1 MAGMKTAHSFMS
13 MGMTETT
20 MVCPR
25 CQLLATAT
33 ARRRRHCTACGAALV
48 VEGVPHELYVRA
60 YLYGRPLHAGLRPQE
75 ATESLRASAAFARPV
90 LAAPTAPER

>member
-1 MAGMKTAHSFMS
+1 

-25 CQLLATAT
+25 CRLLATAT

-48 VEGVPHELYVRA
+48 VAGAPHELYVRA
-60 YLYGRPLHAGLRPQE
+60 YLYGRPLRAGPRPQQT
-75 ATESLRASAAFARPV
+75 TESLRASADHPAPRP
-90 LAAPTAPER
+90 T